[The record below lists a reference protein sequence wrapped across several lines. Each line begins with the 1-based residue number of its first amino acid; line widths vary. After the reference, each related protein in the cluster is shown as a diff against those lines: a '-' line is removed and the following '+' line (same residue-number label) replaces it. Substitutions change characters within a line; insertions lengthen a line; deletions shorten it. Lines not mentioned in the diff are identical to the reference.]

1 MGKNKLTGP
10 GTGTNQASQ
19 LETNAIGIGKGARR
33 LTVHELAELRRN
45 MAESS
50 AKMRTEL
57 ARRRNDCPTQQGL

>member
-1 MGKNKLTGP
+1 MYTESTKAKSM
-10 GTGTNQASQ
+10 NQALLNNSIPQ
-19 LETNAIGIGKGARR
+19 RARI
-33 LTVHELAELRRN
+33 LTTKEIAELQRD